1 MAKCQVKLPDELI
14 RKISR
19 LGSRTDEVVGK
30 ALTAGAKA
38 TLPYVQ
44 RSLHDSIGSNLR
56 SHNGK
61 SRSTGELENALGV
74 SPVRIDS
81 RGNANVKIG
90 FHEPRRNKS
99 SYYEITNAM
108 IANVMEYGKHG
119 QPAKPFLK
127 PAIKASRNACKA
139 AVISTLEKEMEKL

>member
-61 SRSTGELENALGV
+61 SRSTGELEKALGV

-81 RGNANVKIG
+81 EGNANVKIG
-90 FHEPRRNKS
+90 FSEPRSGGGSNS
-99 SYYEITNAM
+99 MLASVLEN
-108 IANVMEYGKHG
+108 GKHG
-119 QPAKPFLK
+119 QPPKPFLK